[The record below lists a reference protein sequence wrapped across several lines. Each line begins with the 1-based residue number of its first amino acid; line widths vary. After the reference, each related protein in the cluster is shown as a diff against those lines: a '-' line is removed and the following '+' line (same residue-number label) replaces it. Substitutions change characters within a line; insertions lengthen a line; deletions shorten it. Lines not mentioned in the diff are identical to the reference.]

1 MLKPLAERMNKRQ
14 VDASFKEGLLPHI
27 DSVCR
32 ERSGTTDRIAQW
44 EAWNNYTDSLCKD
57 GLITDWQYHNW
68 ANPYG

>member
-14 VDASFKEGLLPHI
+14 VDASFKEHSLPHI
-27 DSVCR
+27 DQVCR
-32 ERSGTTDRIAQW
+32 ERSGTIDRIARW
-44 EAWNNYTDSLCKD
+44 EAWNNYTDGLCKD